1 MTKDSVSLFPIQW
14 DIPLNSCRWKPSE
27 VQNSPVYPERSL
39 WVSQDVQ
46 ERTFHTINGKQ
57 SPSEDDLKDT
67 QGKSSVDPKFRTNKA
82 LSCENRTWVN
92 AWWVHRLT
100 QGLTWALLHKGI
112 NVDPGSSASCV
123 KHYAIKS
130 FGLSIYR
137 ARVGWKE
144 ILKPHLPVWMGKNRR
159 QRRKHQC

>member
-1 MTKDSVSLFPIQW
+1 MKHMETERQIWDATTPQKIRVYTKDKT
-14 DIPLNSCRWKPSE
+14 KPSE

-82 LSCENRTWVN
+82 LSCENRT
-92 AWWVHRLT
+92 
-100 QGLTWALLHKGI
+100 
-112 NVDPGSSASCV
+112 
-123 KHYAIKS
+123 
-130 FGLSIYR
+130 
-137 ARVGWKE
+137 
-144 ILKPHLPVWMGKNRR
+144 
-159 QRRKHQC
+159 